1 MVTEC
6 YNTCF
11 VLRDGDKHLLVDGGG
26 GNTLL
31 AQLKH
36 AGFDWMDMSEI
47 FVTHKHVDHIMGI
60 VWMIRMI
67 CQHMKQGQYEG
78 EVTIYG
84 HEEVIRILKEM
95 AEMLYPKKQ
104 TCYIGDRL
112 HLVVVEDG
120 EERTLMGH
128 KTTFFDIQSTKAK
141 QFGFCMDMG
150 NGEKFTCCGDEP
162 YNECEKKYAENSKW
176 LLHEAFCLFDQA
188 DRFHPYEKHH
198 STAKDASELAEQLG
212 VQNLIRIGTAGAFTD
227 ELALGDIFVALAA
240 STDSNY
246 QHAFDLPGQY
256 SPSASWAL
264 LTKALAASSD
274 TGIPFKAGNVVT
286 CDVFYEFGD
295 WWKKWAQM
303 GVQAVEMETAA
314 LYMNA
319 AYNHVNALSMI
330 SISDNFVT
338 GAKSSVE
345 ERQNSFTN
353 MMKLALETAV
363 K

>member
-1 MVTEC
+1 MSLHIAAKKGQIAESILLPGDP
-6 YNTCF
+6 
-11 VLRDGDKHLLVDGGG
+11 LR
-26 GNTLL
+26 
-31 AQLKH
+31 
-36 AGFDWMDMSEI
+36 
-47 FVTHKHVDHIMGI
+47 
-60 VWMIRMI
+60 
-67 CQHMKQGQYEG
+67 
-78 EVTIYG
+78 
-84 HEEVIRILKEM
+84 
-95 AEMLYPKKQ
+95 AEF
-104 TCYIGDRL
+104 I
-112 HLVVVEDG
+112 
-120 EERTLMGH
+120 
-128 KTTFFDIQSTKAK
+128 
-141 QFGFCMDMG
+141 
-150 NGEKFTCCGDEP
+150 
-162 YNECEKKYAENSKW
+162 AENF
-176 LLHEAFCLFDQA
+176 LRGA
-188 DRFHPYEKHH
+188 EKYTDIRNMYGFTGTYKGVPV
-198 STAKDASELAEQLG
+198 SVQGTGMGMPSMGVYSWELITEYG

-274 TGIPFKAGNVVT
+274 TAIPFKAGNVVT

>member
-1 MVTEC
+1 MSLHIAAKKGQIAGSILLPGDP
-6 YNTCF
+6 
-11 VLRDGDKHLLVDGGG
+11 LRAEFIAENFLRGAEKYTDIR
-26 GNTLL
+26 NMY
-31 AQLKH
+31 
-36 AGFDWMDMSEI
+36 GFTGTYKGVPVSVQGTGMGMPS
-47 FVTHKHVDHIMGI
+47 MGI
-60 VWMIRMI
+60 YSW
-67 CQHMKQGQYEG
+67 
-78 EVTIYG
+78 
-84 HEEVIRILKEM
+84 
-95 AEMLYPKKQ
+95 
-104 TCYIGDRL
+104 
-112 HLVVVEDG
+112 
-120 EERTLMGH
+120 
-128 KTTFFDIQSTKAK
+128 
-141 QFGFCMDMG
+141 
-150 NGEKFTCCGDEP
+150 
-162 YNECEKKYAENSKW
+162 
-176 LLHEAFCLFDQA
+176 
-188 DRFHPYEKHH
+188 
-198 STAKDASELAEQLG
+198 ELITEYG

-256 SPSASWAL
+256 SPSASWEL

-353 MMKLALETAV
+353 MMKLALETSV

>member
-1 MVTEC
+1 MSLHIAAKKGQIAESILLPGDP
-6 YNTCF
+6 
-11 VLRDGDKHLLVDGGG
+11 LRAEFIAENFLSGAKKYTDIR
-26 GNTLL
+26 NMY
-31 AQLKH
+31 
-36 AGFDWMDMSEI
+36 GFTGTYKGVPVSVQGTGMGMPS
-47 FVTHKHVDHIMGI
+47 MGI
-60 VWMIRMI
+60 YSW
-67 CQHMKQGQYEG
+67 
-78 EVTIYG
+78 
-84 HEEVIRILKEM
+84 
-95 AEMLYPKKQ
+95 
-104 TCYIGDRL
+104 
-112 HLVVVEDG
+112 
-120 EERTLMGH
+120 
-128 KTTFFDIQSTKAK
+128 
-141 QFGFCMDMG
+141 
-150 NGEKFTCCGDEP
+150 
-162 YNECEKKYAENSKW
+162 
-176 LLHEAFCLFDQA
+176 
-188 DRFHPYEKHH
+188 
-198 STAKDASELAEQLG
+198 ELITEYG

-227 ELALGDIFVALAA
+227 ELALGDIFIALAA

-256 SPSASWAL
+256 SPSASWEL

-274 TGIPFKAGNVVT
+274 TGNPFKAGNVVT